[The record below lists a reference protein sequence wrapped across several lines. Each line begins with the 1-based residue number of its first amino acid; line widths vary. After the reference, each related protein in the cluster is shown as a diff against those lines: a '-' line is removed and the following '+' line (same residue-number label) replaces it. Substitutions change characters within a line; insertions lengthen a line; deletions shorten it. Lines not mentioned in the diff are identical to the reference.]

1 MLDTVFAVLTAAII
15 HAQNPTVLSQ
25 ERYSLAQRYKQ
36 DPWVNTVFSDNILL
50 TLSYMNGEVKE
61 GGKINWDKVRKEG
74 QYRLVLNPGETFAF
88 HDSVFDKYEGKV
100 KATTNAHFNFNQG
113 FKSDGWL
120 IGDGVCHLA
129 SFMYVAALEAGLS
142 AEAPTNHDFM
152 EIPGVSKEF
161 GVSILY
167 NPVNKSTSTAQNLY
181 ITNTK
186 DTAIAFVFTH
196 EENSLDVSVEEI
208 N

>member
-1 MLDTVFAVLTAAII
+1 MIDVVFAMLAGVII

-25 ERYSLAQRYKQ
+25 ERYSLAQRYQQ
-36 DPWVNTVFSDNILL
+36 DPWVNSVFSDNILL
-50 TLSYMNGEVKE
+50 TLSYMNGGVKE
-61 GGKINWDKVRKEG
+61 GEKIDWDKVRKDG
-74 QYRLVLNPGETFAF
+74 QVRLVLNPGETFAF
-88 HDSVFDKYEGKV
+88 HENVFDKYEGKV
-100 KATTNAHFNFNQG
+100 AATTNAHFNFNQG

-129 SFMYVAALEAGLS
+129 SFMYVAALEAGLL
-142 AEAPTNHDFM
+142 AQAPTNHDFM
-152 EIPGVSKEF
+152 EIPQVPTEL

-167 NPVNKSTSTAQNLY
+167 SPFDKHGSTLQNLY

-186 DTAIAFVFTH
+186 DKAIAFIFTH
-196 EENSLDVSVEEI
+196 EKDSLDVAIEEV